1 MYVTI
6 HLYTHNTN
14 MYKHCDLKLSYVQM
28 YTYTHIQTD
37 KDQFSHTQTHTQI
50 HTHTHTHTHTH
61 ALYSLIIFGIN
72 CSSITRFIRLSFDLK
87 NAQF

>member
-1 MYVTI
+1 
-6 HLYTHNTN
+6 

-50 HTHTHTHTHTH
+50 HTHTCTLFSHNFWNKLLFYH
-61 ALYSLIIFGIN
+61 
-72 CSSITRFIRLSFDLK
+72 
-87 NAQF
+87 